1 LTLSAS
7 ILAAD
12 FRHLERDCRAALDA
26 GCQWLHLDVM
36 DGHFVPNLSMGL
48 PVVQSLRPLADE
60 AGALL
65 DVHLMIAEPERYAA
79 RFAEAG
85 ADVVTVHW
93 EAATHLHRV
102 LQQVKEAGA
111 KAGVALNP
119 ATPPYLLEEVLLEA
133 DLVLCMSVNPGF
145 AGQAFIPATTRKVDR
160 VRRMTETLGRGRETH
175 VQVDGG
181 VKPPHVRPLLDAGA
195 DVLVAASAI
204 FGGDIG
210 ANVRAFRTAAE
221 RAA

>member
-1 LTLSAS
+1 MTLSAS

-26 GCQWLHLDVM
+26 GCGWLHIDVM

-48 PVVQSLRPLADE
+48 PVVEALRPLADE
-60 AGALL
+60 AGVFL
-65 DVHLMIAEPERYAA
+65 DVHLMIREPERYAA

-102 LQQVKEAGA
+102 LQQVRDAGA

-119 ATPPYLLEEVLLEA
+119 ATSPGVLDEA
-133 DLVLCMSVNPGF
+133 LDAVDLVLCMSVNPGF
-145 AGQAFIPATTRKVDR
+145 AGQQFVPATTRKVAR
-160 VRRMTETLGRGRETH
+160 VRRMAEALGLAPH
-175 VQVDGG
+175 VEVDGG
-181 VKPPHVRPLLDAGA
+181 VKPAHVRPLLDAGA

-204 FGGDIG
+204 FGGDIA
-210 ANVRAFRTAAE
+210 ANVRAFQRAAE
-221 RAA
+221 RVA